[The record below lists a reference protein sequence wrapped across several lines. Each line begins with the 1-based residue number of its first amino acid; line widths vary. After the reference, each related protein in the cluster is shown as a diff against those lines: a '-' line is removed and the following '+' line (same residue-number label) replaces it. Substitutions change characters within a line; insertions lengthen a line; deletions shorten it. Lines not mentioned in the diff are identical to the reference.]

1 MGELDRVFDG
11 GYAEYALV
19 PNRSLYT
26 IETDLDWAD
35 LAAVPETYSTAFGAM
50 KNLKSKLKIGFWF
63 GLDQAVLVRPL
74 PSWCAASFQ
83 TWSW

>member
-50 KNLKSKLKIGFWF
+50 KNLKIEAEDGI
-63 GLDQAVLVRPL
+63 LVRAG
-74 PSWCAASFQ
+74 SSGVGQAFAK
-83 TWSW
+83 